1 MNSNE
6 FDKVVNKR
14 LKLIESILQSKRAEY
29 APGGGDRLHNFKR
42 ASEMLRVTPE
52 KALIGMWTKRIISIL
67 DIMDSIPE
75 KIPSEELL
83 EEKIGDAINY
93 LILLEAMVKERIV
106 LNHMADS
113 GIKGSK
119 AGEKLAE
126 GIKSISQQPKHTYGH
141 DRDGEHEK

>member
-52 KALIGMWTKRIISIL
+52 KALIGMWTKHIISIL
-67 DIMDSIPE
+67 DIIDSIPE

-93 LILLEAMVKERIV
+93 LILLESMVKERIV
-106 LNHMADS
+106 LNHLGKC
-113 GIKGSK
+113 GINATE
-119 AGEKLAE
+119 AGKKLSIL
-126 GIKSISQQPKHTYGH
+126 IK
-141 DRDGEHEK
+141 D